1 MKPEEFNRAVEKG
14 ELASLYLL
22 YGDEPYLVER
32 AVKKLMDRA
41 VDPGFR
47 DFNLNVFYGNECKGD
62 EVFSAAQTL
71 PMFAERRVVL
81 VKKGGD
87 LSAAAMEVLLP
98 YLQDPSPG
106 TCLILQAEKVDGRK
120 KFYAE
125 FKKRGEAVEFKRPYE
140 NQLGPYVRDEVRAAG
155 KKIESAA
162 AELLAYLVGNNLQEL
177 VSQIEKLCIYC
188 GKNETVTIAD
198 VRTIVSDTKVESVF
212 EFTDALG
219 SKELPR
225 ALKLLTSLFQD
236 GEAPLRVLGA
246 VARHYRQLWQ
256 VRELMDRRVPQS
268 ELAKASGI
276 NPYFLGKVTAQAKNY
291 TAAELKRI
299 FEQMLEL
306 DVAFKSG
313 GLEEPLFERF
323 VMEAC
328 RRPEGRR

>member
-14 ELASLYLL
+14 ELAPLYLL
-22 YGDEPYLVER
+22 FGDEPYLVER
-32 AVKKLMDRA
+32 GVKKLLERA

-62 EVFSAAQTL
+62 EVFGAAQTL
-71 PMFAERRVVL
+71 PMFADRRVVL
-81 VKKGGD
+81 VKKGGE
-87 LSAAAMEVLLP
+87 LSAGAMEVLLS

-120 KFYAE
+120 KFFAE

-155 KKIESAA
+155 KKIDAAA

-188 GKNETVTIAD
+188 GRNELIGVAD
-198 VRTIVSDTKVESVF
+198 VKAIVSDTKVESVF

-219 SKELPR
+219 ARDLAK
-225 ALKLLTSLFQD
+225 ALKMLTTLLQD

-256 VRELMDRRVPQS
+256 VRELLDRKVPSS

-276 NPYFLGKVTAQAKNY
+276 NPYFLKKVTDQARNY
-291 TAAELKRI
+291 KVGELKLI
-299 FEQMLEL
+299 FERMLDL
-306 DVAFKSG
+306 DLAFKSG
-313 GLEEPLFERF
+313 GRSDALFERF
-323 VMEAC
+323 VIEAC
-328 RRPEGRR
+328 S

>member
-1 MKPEEFNRAVEKG
+1 MKPEEFYRAVEKG
-14 ELASLYLL
+14 ELAPLYLL

-32 AVKKLMDRA
+32 AVKKLLERA

-62 EVFSAAQTL
+62 EVFSSAQTL

-87 LSAAAMEVLLP
+87 LSAGAMEILLS
-98 YLQDPSPG
+98 YLQDPSPA
-106 TCLILQAEKVDGRK
+106 TCLVLQAEKVDGRK
-120 KFYAE
+120 KFFAE
-125 FKKRGEAVEFKRPYE
+125 FKKRGEMVEFKRPYE

-155 KKIESAA
+155 KKIDGAA

-188 GKNETVTIAD
+188 GKKETIGVAD
-198 VRTIVSDTKVESVF
+198 VKTIVSDTKVESVF

-219 SKELPR
+219 ARDLAK
-225 ALKLLTSLFQD
+225 ALRMLITLLQD

-256 VRELMDRRVPQS
+256 VRELMDRKVPS
-268 ELAKASGI
+268 GDLAKAAGI
-276 NPYFLGKVTAQAKNY
+276 NPYFLKKVTDQARNY
-291 TAAELKRI
+291 QVSELKQV
-299 FEQMLEL
+299 FERMLDL
-306 DVAFKSG
+306 DLAFKSG
-313 GLEEPLFERF
+313 GNSEALFERF
-323 VMEAC
+323 VFQAC
-328 RRPEGRR
+328 QR

>member
-1 MKPEEFNRAVEKG
+1 MKPEEFNRAMEKG
-14 ELASLYLL
+14 ALAPLYLL

-32 AVKKLMDRA
+32 AVKKLLDRA

-62 EVFSAAQTL
+62 EVFGAAQTL
-71 PMFAERRVVL
+71 PMFAEQRVVL
-81 VKKGGD
+81 VKKGGE
-87 LSAAAMEVLLP
+87 LSAGAMEVLLS

-106 TCLILQAEKVDGRK
+106 TCLVLQAEKIDGRK
-120 KFYAE
+120 KFFAE
-125 FKKRGEAVEFKRPYE
+125 FKKRGELVEFKRPYE

-155 KKIESAA
+155 KKIDAAA
-162 AELLAYLVGNNLQEL
+162 AELLGYLVGNNLQEL

-188 GKNETVTIAD
+188 GKKETVTVAD
-198 VRTIVSDTKVESVF
+198 VKAIVSDTKVESVF

-225 ALKLLTSLFQD
+225 ALKMLTALLQD
-236 GEAPLRVLGA
+236 GEAPLRILGA

-256 VRELMDRRVPQS
+256 VRELLDRKVPQA

-276 NPYFLGKVTAQAKNY
+276 NPYFLNKVTAQARNY
-291 TAAELKRI
+291 TTGELKRI
-299 FEQMLEL
+299 FERMLEL
-306 DVAFKSG
+306 DQAFKSG

-328 RRPEGRR
+328 KR

>member
-1 MKPEEFNRAVEKG
+1 MKPEEFNRAVENG
-14 ELASLYLL
+14 ELAPLYLL

-32 AVKKLMDRA
+32 AVKKLVERA

-47 DFNLNVFYGNECKGD
+47 DFNLNVFYGNECRGD

-81 VKKGGD
+81 VKKGGE
-87 LSAAAMEVLLP
+87 LSAAAMEVLLS

-106 TCLILQAEKVDGRK
+106 TCLIRQAEKVDGRK

-155 KKIESAA
+155 KKIDSAA

-177 VSQIEKLCIYC
+177 VSQTEKLCVYC
-188 GKNETVTIAD
+188 GKKDSIAVAD
-198 VRTIVSDTKVESVF
+198 VKAIVSDTKVESVF

-219 SKELPR
+219 SKDLGKSLKMLT
-225 ALKLLTSLFQD
+225 ALLQD
-236 GEAPLRVLGA
+236 GETPLRVLGA

-256 VRELMDRRVPQS
+256 VRELLDRKVPS
-268 ELAKASGI
+268 AELAKASGI
-276 NPYFLGKVTAQAKNY
+276 NPYFLKKVTDQARNY
-291 TAAELKRI
+291 TVGELRRI
-299 FEQMLEL
+299 FERMLEL
-306 DVAFKSG
+306 DLAFKSG
-313 GLEEPLFERF
+313 GMSDALFERF
-323 VMEAC
+323 VMDAC
-328 RRPEGRR
+328 KR

>member
-14 ELASLYLL
+14 ELAPLYLL

-32 AVKKLMDRA
+32 AVKKLLERA
-41 VDPGFR
+41 VDPSFR

-87 LSAAAMEVLLP
+87 LPAAAQEILLS

-106 TCLILQAEKVDGRK
+106 TCLVLQAEKVDGRK
-120 KFYAE
+120 KFFAE

-155 KKIESAA
+155 KKIDPAA

-177 VSQIEKLCIYC
+177 VSQIEKLCLYC
-188 GKNETVTIAD
+188 GKKENIGVAEVKA
-198 VRTIVSDTKVESVF
+198 IVSDTKVESVF

-219 SKELPR
+219 SRDLGK
-225 ALKLLTSLFQD
+225 ALRMLTTLLQD
-236 GEAPLRVLGA
+236 GEAPLRLLGA
-246 VARHYRQLWQ
+246 VARHFRQLWQ
-256 VRELMDRRVPQS
+256 VRELLDRKLAPAEV
-268 ELAKASGI
+268 AKAAGI
-276 NPYFLGKVTAQAKNY
+276 NPYFLKKVTDQARNY
-291 TAAELKRI
+291 QVSELKEV
-299 FEQMLEL
+299 FERMLEL
-306 DVAFKSG
+306 DLAFKSG
-313 GLEEPLFERF
+313 GNSEALFERF
-323 VMEAC
+323 VFQAC
-328 RRPEGRR
+328 KG

>member
-1 MKPEEFNRAVEKG
+1 MKPEEFNKAVEKG

-22 YGDEPYLVER
+22 FGDEPYLVER
-32 AVKKLMDRA
+32 AVKKLLDRA

-47 DFNLNVFYGNECKGD
+47 DFNLDVFYGNECKGE

-71 PMFAERRVVL
+71 PMFADRRVVL

-87 LSAAAMEVLLP
+87 LSAHAMEVLLP

-125 FKKRGEAVEFKRPYE
+125 LKKRGEAVEFKRPYE

-155 KKIESAA
+155 KKIEPAA
-162 AELLAYLVGNNLQEL
+162 AELLGYLVGNNLQEL

-188 GKNETVTIAD
+188 GKKETVAVAD
-198 VRTIVSDTKVESVF
+198 VKAIVSDTKVESVF

-219 SKELPR
+219 SKDLPR
-225 ALKLLTSLFQD
+225 ALKMLTALLQD
-236 GEAPLRVLGA
+236 GEVPLRMLGA
-246 VARHYRQLWQ
+246 VARHFRQLWQ
-256 VRELMDRRVPQS
+256 VRELLDKKVPQS

-276 NPYFLGKVTAQAKNY
+276 NPYFLNKVTAQARNY
-291 TAAELKRI
+291 TVVELQRI
-299 FEQMLEL
+299 FERMLEL
-306 DVAFKSG
+306 DLAFKSG
-313 GLEEPLFERF
+313 GLEEPLLERF
-323 VMEAC
+323 VMDAC
-328 RRPEGRR
+328 RRQP